1 MTHDVACM
9 WLIPCKWAGTFFA
22 FSSPACGDID
32 TMMCHAYVLPFD
44 HCYPIFCVAPALLP
58 GLEDPRALQSL
69 PQVLDEWVTKVKA
82 KSGNC
87 VARHH
92 WRHAQAL
99 RCRQENILVAFQPV
113 HHEYTKLGQEHIPRE
128 TGQANH
134 LQREN
139 RFVMTHCLAYPW
151 ACAGRGPFFILFL
164 ISGTV
169 NIAVKSPADSAFISS
184 LMMPVH
190 GCV

>member
-1 MTHDVACM
+1 
-9 WLIPCKWAGTFFA
+9 
-22 FSSPACGDID
+22 
-32 TMMCHAYVLPFD
+32 MMCHPCVLPFD
-44 HCYPIFCVAPALLP
+44 HFHSIFCVAPALLP
-58 GLEDPRALQSL
+58 GFEDPQSLQSL
-69 PQVLDEWVTKVKA
+69 PQVFDEWITKVKA

-113 HHEYTKLGQEHIPRE
+113 HHEYAKLEDGHIPRE
-128 TGQANH
+128 TGQANP

-139 RFVMTHCLAYPW
+139 RFVMAHCLPYPW
-151 ACAGRGPFFILFL
+151 ACAGRDPFLILFL

-169 NIAVKSPADSAFISS
+169 NIAVKPPAGSAFISS
-184 LMMPVH
+184 LVMPVH